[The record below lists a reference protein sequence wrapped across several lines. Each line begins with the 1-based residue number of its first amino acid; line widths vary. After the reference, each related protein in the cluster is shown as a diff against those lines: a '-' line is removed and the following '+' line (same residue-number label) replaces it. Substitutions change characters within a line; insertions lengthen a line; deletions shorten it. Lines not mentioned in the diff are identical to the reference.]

1 MKLVQAQEADKQ
13 KDALEELNKALRTF
27 TEKIKGPYF
36 LGEEFSLV
44 DIAIVPWIARDY
56 IIAENRGFTREGVS
70 PKWKEYA
77 ELVEK
82 RESVLNTQSVSVC
95 CYTIQTFYTAKK
107 SIRIRST
114 MQRFTDVT
122 FEMKLRVKPR
132 RPFVPGGLFLE
143 AIGRWKRCK
152 TMYSNNNMSYALE
165 NVLLPEVNQAV
176 ASKVFVVVRI
186 QSLLATKFGRTALIS
201 AFSSSGAPQG
211 FLLPAISFYAVPCIL
226 KFLCSNTR

>member
-44 DIAIVPWIARDY
+44 DIAIVPWIVRDY

-95 CYTIQTFYTAKK
+95 CYTI
-107 SIRIRST
+107 
-114 MQRFTDVT
+114 
-122 FEMKLRVKPR
+122 
-132 RPFVPGGLFLE
+132 
-143 AIGRWKRCK
+143 
-152 TMYSNNNMSYALE
+152 
-165 NVLLPEVNQAV
+165 
-176 ASKVFVVVRI
+176 
-186 QSLLATKFGRTALIS
+186 
-201 AFSSSGAPQG
+201 
-211 FLLPAISFYAVPCIL
+211 
-226 KFLCSNTR
+226 